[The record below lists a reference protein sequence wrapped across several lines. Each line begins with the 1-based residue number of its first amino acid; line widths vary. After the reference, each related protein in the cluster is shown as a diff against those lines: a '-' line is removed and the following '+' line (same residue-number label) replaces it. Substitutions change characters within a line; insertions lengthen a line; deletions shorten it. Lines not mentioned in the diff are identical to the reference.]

1 MAKWFRRLLPRGGRA
16 HSTLPLGVD
25 GVLPWHASIGETRRT
40 LRRLGALS
48 LDVDGCPTARLRWG
62 DITVRAV
69 LEFVSGVHV
78 GDGTWLPA
86 MTDADFYTRDGLKVR
101 MEPRL
106 RAANVH
112 FPFRNRRGNWHKAL
126 EVLGKP
132 GDRLKDGS
140 WAWSWDAMT
149 VRFSDADPTDDDSVE
164 WLRFASTSTSRVLQL
179 RNQSSL
185 ELYERIKVQV
195 DFKDGR
201 WVMGS
206 APGIHGIPVRL
217 HWDTPVA
224 EPLLVTVVA
233 DDREVSVEVPPNVA
247 TVVLTNDG
255 QGGVRVVV

>member
-1 MAKWFRRLLPRGGRA
+1 ME
-16 HSTLPLGVD
+16 
-25 GVLPWHASIGETRRT
+25 GVLPWHCSIGEARRT

-48 LDVDGCPTARLRWG
+48 LDVDSCPTARLRWG

-78 GDGTWLPA
+78 GPSTWLPA
-86 MTDADFYTRDGLKVR
+86 MQDADFYTRDGLKVR

-112 FPFRNRRGNWHKAL
+112 FPFGNRRGNWQKTL
-126 EVLGKP
+126 EILGRP
-132 GDRLKDGS
+132 GERLKDGS

-149 VRFSDADPTDDDSVE
+149 VRFSDADPADEDTVE

-185 ELYERIKVQV
+185 ELYERIQVQV

-206 APGIHGIPVRL
+206 APDVHGIPVRL
-217 HWDTPVA
+217 HWDTPVD

-233 DDREVSVEVPPNVA
+233 EGREVSVEVPTQAA

>member
-1 MAKWFRRLLPRGGRA
+1 MAKWIRRLLPRRGRA
-16 HSTLPLGVD
+16 RGSLPLGVD
-25 GVLPWHASIGETRRT
+25 GVLPWHCSVGEARRT

-78 GDGTWLPA
+78 GGSTWLPG
-86 MTDADFYTRDGLKVR
+86 MPDADFYTRDGLKVR

-112 FPFRNRRGNWHKAL
+112 FPFRNRRGNWQKAL
-126 EVLGKP
+126 EVLGRP
-132 GDRLKDGS
+132 GERLKDGS

-149 VRFSDADPTDDDSVE
+149 VRFSDADPTDDESVE
-164 WLRFASTSTSRVLQL
+164 WLRFASKSTSRVLQL

-185 ELYERIKVQV
+185 EFYERLKVHI

-206 APGIHGIPVRL
+206 APGIGGVPVRL
-217 HWDTPVA
+217 HWDVPVN
-224 EPLLVTVVA
+224 EPLMVTVLSG
-233 DDREVSVEVPPNVA
+233 DREVSVEVPPQAA
-247 TVVLTNDG
+247 TVVITNDG